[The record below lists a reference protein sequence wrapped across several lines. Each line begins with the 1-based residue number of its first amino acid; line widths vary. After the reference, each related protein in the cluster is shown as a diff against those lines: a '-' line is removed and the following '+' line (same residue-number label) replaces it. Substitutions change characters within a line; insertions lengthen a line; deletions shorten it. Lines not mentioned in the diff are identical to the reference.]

1 MKSYL
6 MHKNYLLVI
15 SLGLITGFKLNIGL
29 NVNIQFSEPIKFNY
43 EKEFINKLSNL
54 KKTKEVEHLL
64 NNQEWIQ
71 GYVYKKF
78 YFKSDYIFIE
88 QSVPIGVLN
97 NEFFLAKNKNIF
109 PVDSISNSLPRFRV
123 PENKTDELINLF
135 LFIDDKV
142 QKNQTLISE
151 INYDFGSGWEI
162 ILNNGQ
168 KIIFARNLTSQSM
181 ERFQILMRYLY
192 ANRLNPSIIDMRNK
206 SGAALKYGN

>member
-1 MKSYL
+1 